1 MKKEK
6 CKCGE
11 GKVYTFRNST
21 LRKNIERCSGCK
33 KIFYNKNIEDYFND

>member
-6 CKCGE
+6 CKCGK

-21 LRKNIERCSGCK
+21 LRKNIERCRGCGK
-33 KIFYNKNIEDYFND
+33 VFYNKDLGEFFND